1 MSRRIAIV
9 LVLAALEF
17 AQVVRAQIATGPSSH
32 CHVTDGT
39 FTTCPDGS
47 AEWSD
52 VQSTSFPATNS
63 YLYVNQDAART
74 ALFLMYDLPLRTT
87 PLASNESV
95 LVSFDTVEDQP
106 TGAALEHYDISIFGD
121 SHIQVLVFG
130 QPEAAGNI
138 VGAVGFHPS
147 PNSPLPHVVAELQVP
162 LVPGGATVYSPD
174 PNFWSSTLRS
184 TPPPHPC

>member
-1 MSRRIAIV
+1 
-9 LVLAALEF
+9 
-17 AQVVRAQIATGPSSH
+17 
-32 CHVTDGT
+32 
-39 FTTCPDGS
+39 
-47 AEWSD
+47 
-52 VQSTSFPATNS
+52 
-63 YLYVNQDAART
+63 
-74 ALFLMYDLPLRTT
+74 MYDLPLRTT

-174 PNFWSSTLRS
+174 PNFWSSTIPP
-184 TPPPHPC
+184 TPPPDPCPTEPGKTLNKCEKQLDRAVGLGSGVLALGV